1 MPKRFRSRGCM
12 VVTLLTGV
20 VTLLSCSALFLLAV
34 PPPAPD
40 ALAELKQ
47 LTPYPGAQKVSYS
60 QPGNQN
66 IAPGTGVWISSS
78 GSGGSAIYTRSNAQM
93 LVYTGDRLETIFDF
107 YVAELTRAGFDCG
120 AFPPAGRSPGAGGS
134 GLMSRLA
141 HCSKIDQSFPQ
152 LVFIGFEGPNAA
164 PPWFEIIRPSTFR
177 SAEVNVNRLQNVTE
191 LGIDYYARSMR

>member
-1 MPKRFRSRGCM
+1 MPQRFRSRGCM
-12 VVTLLTGV
+12 VVTLLIGV
-20 VTLLSCSALFLLAV
+20 VTLLSCSALFMFAV

-66 IAPGTGVWISSS
+66 IAPTKGVWISSS
-78 GSGGSAIYTRSNAQM
+78 GSGGSTIYARTNARM

-107 YVAELTRAGFDCG
+107 YMAELTRAGFDCG
-120 AFPPAGRSPGAGGS
+120 AFPPAGWSLGVGGS
-134 GLMSRLA
+134 GPVSRLA

-152 LVFIGFEGPNAA
+152 LVFTGFEGPNAT

-177 SAEVNVNRLQNVTE
+177 SAEVNANTLQTVTE
-191 LGIDYYARSMR
+191 LGIDYYARSTR